1 MGMTPKLER
10 DSKREALLCSQIF
23 AVMKPEELNEIL
35 TFASERR
42 LRRGQTIFHRGD
54 EGSFMMA
61 VLSGRVRITT
71 VSADGKEVTLNVIN
85 PGEILGEIA
94 LLDGQRRS
102 ADAVAVE
109 ESTVLV
115 VERKHFLPFL
125 HRSEDLFLRVLSVL
139 CSRLRRTSASLE
151 DIALFD
157 LPVRLA
163 RTLMRLAEDYGQSSS
178 TGIRIDLKLS
188 QRDLSNLVASSR
200 ESVNKQL
207 RIWREDGLVDDE
219 SGYRILRRPTEIQQL
234 SELNA

>member
-1 MGMTPKLER
+1 MVLAPKLER
-10 DSKREALLCSQIF
+10 DSKREALLCSPLF
-23 AVMKPEELNEIL
+23 AVMKPEELDQIL
-35 TFASERR
+35 DMATERR
-42 LRRGQTIFHRGD
+42 LRRGQVIFHRGD

-61 VLSGRVRITT
+61 VLHGRVRIST

-94 LLDGQRRS
+94 FLDGQRRS

-109 ESTVLV
+109 ETTVLI
-115 VERKHFLPFL
+115 VERKQFLPFL

-151 DIALFD
+151 DIALHD

-163 RTLMRLAEDYGQSSS
+163 RTLLRLAEDYGQTGK
-178 TGIRIDLKLS
+178 TGIRIGLKLS

-207 RIWREDGLVDDE
+207 RIWREDGLIDDE
-219 SGYRILRRPTEIQQL
+219 SGYLILRRPTEIQQL